1 MFCCTTSNSYPLP
14 HPDTQ
19 REARNERRPLLEICS
34 QEVDDPANERANAR
48 SLLRSSRIRGVEQV
62 LEALICMPTN
72 NVVCIKGKQCL
83 VQCHIRYLTI
93 KLLHDKIKLKQ
104 ANWKR
109 RIRVVSIYKIRRMM
123 KKRPQLTIHIAYQ
136 VLLEIKLLG
145 QI

>member
-1 MFCCTTSNSYPLP
+1 MSLFNSIVQIELGGKV
-14 HPDTQ
+14 
-19 REARNERRPLLEICS
+19 PLLI
-34 QEVDDPANERANAR
+34 
-48 SLLRSSRIRGVEQV
+48 
-62 LEALICMPTN
+62 ICMPTN
-72 NVVCIKGKQCL
+72 NVICIKGKQCL

-109 RIRVVSIYKIRRMM
+109 RIRVVSLYKIRRMI

-145 QI
+145 QIQKSIFNPHCWQRDVLIWALGWIGLTDNRGGAFCIC